1 MTPEGLVKLKIA
13 KILSFGE
20 VIFKKKI
27 VFWYNTSTGI
37 YDPRKKV
44 YRRNNSPY
52 AMLGV
57 SDILGII
64 EGGIM
69 LAIEVKAK
77 KGRTTPAQREFLL
90 KINEM
95 GGVGMIA
102 NDPDTFIIELKKRI
116 SVLTG

>member
-1 MTPEGLVKLKIA
+1 MTPEQHVKIKIA
-13 KILSFGE
+13 KILQFGE
-20 VIFKKKI
+20 LIFKKKI

-64 EGGIM
+64 EGGRM
-69 LAIEVKAK
+69 LAIEVKSK
-77 KGRTTPAQREFLL
+77 KGRATQAQKDFLT

-95 GGVGMIA
+95 GGIGMIA
-102 NDPDTFIIELKKRI
+102 NDPDQFVIDLKKRI
-116 SVLTG
+116 SQV